1 MFGEALHRS
10 TSFPCQTTP
19 KLIESSNGGI
29 IDNTAH
35 STTTQPVQELIKYI
49 NLKR

>member
-19 KLIESSNGGI
+19 KLIESSIGGI
-29 IDNTAH
+29 IDNSPGYNCILVLVIVISIVEATF
-35 STTTQPVQELIKYI
+35 
-49 NLKR
+49 